1 MEFLSKYTLE
11 YIKKKTWNLIFSKVP
26 NFSKVADLSPKKR
39 FRKQWDLIIGVLAGV
54 WPGFFVPK
62 ICNPPK
68 HITQKD
74 ETSIWS
80 NQNKPPVWLLGG
92 VVWILGWVIF
102 VFFFGGKIH
111 PRWPVF
117 FHRIRSQ
124 QLLEV
129 LWSSWLRARN
139 VFVCWVPP
147 QARRPRKKTPRGFF
161 VSFDVFEGGPCS
173 KWGGKSFNWLLWKIW
188 EGDMRTWNLKSRN
201 SKSLRP

>member
-92 VVWILGWVIF
+92 GGLNFGVGDF
-102 VFFFGGKIH
+102 CVFFWGKNPPPVTCFFSPDPIPAVTGGSMILVASGTECV
-111 PRWPVF
+111 R
-117 FHRIRSQ
+117 
-124 QLLEV
+124 LLSATTGPPAEKENAP
-129 LWSSWLRARN
+129 WLFR
-139 VFVCWVPP
+139 FVWCFW
-147 QARRPRKKTPRGFF
+147 RG
-161 VSFDVFEGGPCS
+161 
-173 KWGGKSFNWLLWKIW
+173 
-188 EGDMRTWNLKSRN
+188 
-201 SKSLRP
+201 SLFKMGREEF